1 MDELEKALKKFTAIE
16 RRQVK
21 DILDK
26 LKSGDLRSL
35 DIKKLKNTKDI
46 YRARKG
52 DLRII
57 YKLGAGKKISIL
69 AIERRSK
76 RTYRNL

>member
-1 MDELEKALKKFTAIE
+1 MDEFEKALKKFTAIE
-16 RRQVK
+16 RGQIK

-26 LKSGDLRSL
+26 LKSGNLRNL
-35 DIKKLKNTKDI
+35 DIKKLKDRKDI
-46 YRARKG
+46 YRVRKG

-57 YKLGAGKKISIL
+57 YKLGTGKKISIL

>member
-76 RTYRNL
+76 RTYKNL

>member
-69 AIERRSK
+69 GIERRSK
-76 RTYRNL
+76 HMYRNT

>member
-16 RRQVK
+16 RGQIK

-26 LKSGDLRSL
+26 LKSGNLRNL
-35 DIKKLKNTKDI
+35 DIKKLKDRKDI
-46 YRARKG
+46 YRVRKG

-57 YKLGAGKKISIL
+57 YKLGTGKKISIL

>member
-16 RRQVK
+16 RGQIK

-26 LKSGDLRSL
+26 LKSGNLRNL
-35 DIKKLKNTKDI
+35 DIKKLKDRKDI
-46 YRARKG
+46 YRVRKG

>member
-1 MDELEKALKKFTAIE
+1 MDKLEKALKKLTATE
-16 RRQVK
+16 RKQIHN
-21 DILDK
+21 ILSK

-76 RTYRNL
+76 RTYKNL